1 MTPSRRILR
10 RRVALGAAAATLCL
24 AGACSGGGDETAESS
39 DTSETSESPETSSV
53 PTGTIEPVDTEPGT
67 TAEPYVPPASTT
79 TIVAPTTS
87 VTATTVPA
95 TPRVPLTGKPLASGE
110 KAPDRPAMV
119 VKIDNVGAARPQ
131 TGLNQA
137 DIVFEEIVEGR
148 ATRFAAVFHSQGA
161 NPVGPIRSGR
171 SQDIDLLSGLNQPI
185 FVWSGG
191 NHGVVRVIEE
201 SDFYTLNATGRPPAT
216 GFFRSSDRPAPHN
229 LYSNTDPYW
238 VQLTWALGRPEPVFT
253 YVEPGEAVPGT
264 AASFVQM
271 NVGGNRIR
279 WDYDAGSGLYMRQQN
294 GSPHRLTD
302 GQASADNVVVL
313 VTNYRPSSIDTRS
326 PEAITVGTGFAFVYS
341 DGKYQ
346 EGIWSRKDNRAPITL
361 VTRDG
366 DPIDIAP
373 GRTWVELADAV
384 DHDIAYG

>member
-1 MTPSRRILR
+1 MTPSPRILR
-10 RRVALGAAAATLCL
+10 RRAALGAVAATLCL
-24 AGACSGGGDETAESS
+24 AGACSGGGEEAAET
-39 DTSETSESPETSSV
+39 PETSSA
-53 PTGTIEPVDTEPGT
+53 PTEAGTIEPVDTEPGT
-67 TAEPYVPPASTT
+67 TVEPYVPPASTT
-79 TIVAPTTS
+79 TIVAPTTA

-95 TPRVPLTGKPLASGE
+95 VPRVPLTGQPLAAGQ
-110 KAPDRPAMV
+110 KGPDRPAMV

-191 NHGVVRVIEE
+191 NRGVVRVIEE
-201 SDFYTLNATGRPPAT
+201 SDFYTINATGRPPAT

-271 NVGGNRIR
+271 KVGGNRVR
-279 WDYDAGSGLYMRQQN
+279 WDYDAGTGLYMRQQN

-384 DHDIAYG
+384 DHDIADG